1 MGAKVRIV
9 RENLIHFTKVYT
21 AIGSS
26 EVYSDE
32 TFSSNESEPDYVDE
46 YELEVEQFDVGATSH
61 ETRGKA
67 SEDSVAT
74 VASIFPYTDEPI
86 SDPEWAEKYEKEKEK
101 EKLHVEALQQR
112 LDGAVATSE
121 W

>member
-1 MGAKVRIV
+1 MS
-9 RENLIHFTKVYT
+9 
-21 AIGSS
+21 SS

-46 YELEVEQFDVGATSH
+46 YELEVEMFDVGVTSH

-74 VASIFPYTDEPI
+74 AASIFPTRINLLLTQNKLKNTKKERRRKNFILKPLH
-86 SDPEWAEKYEKEKEK
+86 SD
-101 EKLHVEALQQR
+101 
-112 LDGAVATSE
+112 
-121 W
+121 